1 VGYINEKIYDK
12 NCVTSTF
19 TNVFA
24 FYAIQQAIYIAD
36 VWLTAERITKE
47 TKHWLKEQNF

>member
-1 VGYINEKIYDK
+1 VGYINEKIDDK

-19 TNVFA
+19 INVFT

-36 VWLTAERITKE
+36 VWLTVERITEE
-47 TKHWLKEQNF
+47 TKRWLREQNF